1 MVVRNAKVSNDL
13 VVKADTRIRSDYQ
26 DVVSYQSM
34 AKEISVKYP
43 KQWQFVEKTPPQSTY
58 KRPTDISAEETG
70 SGINRHVYFVCN
82 NPGDDWIELPP
93 VTPSQIKAARH
104 IKKLLTGCLASDIS
118 SYPLFPGTELNYL
131 RCMIARISAATHI
144 SPKGYF
150 KAVFKEDESEEE
162 EDSDNESEIGKNI
175 VRITLQIKL
184 CRVLLLQTIIGQ
196 SL

>member
-1 MVVRNAKVSNDL
+1 MVVRNSKAKVSNDL
-13 VVKADTRIRSDYQ
+13 DVKADTRIRTDYQ

-43 KQWQFVEKTPPQSTY
+43 KQWQFVEKTPQSTY

-93 VTPSQIKAARH
+93 VTPCQIKAARH
-104 IKKLLTGCLASDIS
+104 INKILTGCLESEIS
-118 SYPLFPGTELNYL
+118 SYPIFPGTELNYL
-131 RCMIARISAATHI
+131 RCMIARISSATHI

-150 KAVFKEDESEEE
+150 KAVFNNKHSEDDSD
-162 EDSDNESEIGKNI
+162 EDSDNESEIGKI
-175 VRITLQIKL
+175 
-184 CRVLLLQTIIGQ
+184 
-196 SL
+196 S